1 MPKKPK
7 PEASIL
13 LWDGQRL
20 GRLAGAFAGL
30 ATLCACFWPYWPFYG
45 PRADSFAAF
54 LRYGWTFLA
63 VFVIAYLGV
72 LWCLRIVL
80 AEFVEQ
86 RRNMKPKQAKPAETA

>member
-7 PEASIL
+7 HEASIL

-20 GRLAGAFAGL
+20 GRLAGACAGFI
-30 ATLCACFWPYWPFYG
+30 TLCASFWPYWPFYG
-45 PRADSFAAF
+45 PRAGSFEAF

-63 VFVIAYLGV
+63 VFVIAYVGV
-72 LWCLRIVL
+72 LWCLRIVI

-86 RRNMKPKQAKPAETA
+86 QRESKSKQPETTETA